1 MSANFQ
7 NRIADQT
14 SRVAR
19 KIIVTILT
27 GGAAFV
33 ITNLTAQPQIWAL
46 TVSVFIG
53 GVTLVVQF
61 LVDFD
66 DRLEAVEIG
75 NALHAERMEELL
87 RKRFASINEA
97 TALFGLVERSPV
109 RAEVVTELVRNSTR
123 IGPDTPPLLSA
134 FAQSELHRVS
144 DLLKDMSKG
153 GEVTYDG
160 EDRDWLLGL
169 TRNVSS
175 SIDATSLTTVDGGG
189 DGYDGGLWASD
200 LGQHYLEAQ
209 RDALARGVRVRRVFV
224 LDRPELASDP
234 GLVRVCRLHH
244 SVGIEIR
251 VLSLARI
258 PEIRK
263 NSLFDFIL
271 FDDVVSYETTAGV
284 WAGEVRPV
292 IVNTRLV
299 LRPARVAERIRRFQ
313 DLWESADEFHEDVTG
328 GPPSLR

>member
-1 MSANFQ
+1 MTANFQ

-14 SRVAR
+14 SRVTR
-19 KIIVTILT
+19 KIIMTILT
-27 GGAAFV
+27 GGAAYL
-33 ITNLTAQPQIWAL
+33 ITNLTAQPPIWAL

-75 NALHAERMEELL
+75 HALHAERMEELL
-87 RKRFASINEA
+87 QQRFASINEA
-97 TALFGLVERSPV
+97 TELFGLVEQSPV

-123 IGPDTPPLLSA
+123 IGPDTPPLISA

-144 DLLKDMSKG
+144 DLLKDLSKG

-209 RDALARGVRVRRVFV
+209 RDACRRGVRVRRVLI
-224 LDRPELASDP
+224 LDRPELAADP
-234 GLVRVCRLHH
+234 GLIRVCRLQR

-258 PEIRK
+258 PEMRK
-263 NSLFDFIL
+263 NTLFDFIL

-284 WAGEVRPV
+284 WAGEVRPA
-292 IVNTRLV
+292 IVSTRLV
-299 LRPARVAERIRRFQ
+299 LRPSRVAENIRRFE
-313 DLWESADEFHEDVTG
+313 DLWESADEFDQDVTG